1 MRPFFVESSLRQAAA
16 TSSVVFA
23 VGKLR
28 LHGWRRWAASSEP
41 RPSTRGRAPR
51 GCAHRRRPRQVAGS
65 PSMPP
70 PPALPRLRVV
80 CTPPPPRGWASPPV
94 DLVAD
99 PRTASARQGPPSI
112 CELQPAGLVPAASL
126 APPAS
131 LWLPPTQDQ
140 RPCRYLYM
148 ATDVA
153 V

>member
-1 MRPFFVESSLRQAAA
+1 
-16 TSSVVFA
+16 
-23 VGKLR
+23 
-28 LHGWRRWAASSEP
+28 
-41 RPSTRGRAPR
+41 
-51 GCAHRRRPRQVAGS
+51 
-65 PSMPP
+65 MPP
-70 PPALPRLRVV
+70 PPALPRLHVV
-80 CTPPPPRGWASPPV
+80 CTPLPPRGWASPPV